1 MLYADDLDVSP
12 DIFEYFLGTL
22 PLLQADPTLWCVS
35 AWNDNGKINLVDKN
49 AHDIIY
55 RTDFFPGLG
64 WMLTKSLWNE
74 LSVKWPRRWVS
85 NTWYGWTS
93 LAGVHSSLISSF
105 VKILLL
111 HCKELY
117 YNKNHF
123 KFSRSKILLSLRCL
137 SCLWVFLDH
146 STRKYQLK
154 SLIVKNFTRPINLLK
169 TVNVTISNGSWP
181 MALGW
186 WSFVS
191 SFLQTSCFGLSFLFI
206 TTLFL

>member
-1 MLYADDLDVSP
+1 MFYADDLDVSP

-85 NTWYGWTS
+85 NTWYGWAS
-93 LAGVHSSLISSF
+93 LDGVHSSLISSF
-105 VKILLL
+105 VKMLLL
-111 HCKELY
+111 QCKELY
-117 YNKNHF
+117 IT
-123 KFSRSKILLSLRCL
+123 KIISNLVGQK
-137 SCLWVFLDH
+137 SCWAYDVFLVCEYFW
-146 STRKYQLK
+146 T
-154 SLIVKNFTRPINLLK
+154 IVPKI
-169 TVNVTISNGSWP
+169 
-181 MALGW
+181 
-186 WSFVS
+186 
-191 SFLQTSCFGLSFLFI
+191 TS
-206 TTLFL
+206 